1 MFMCIYPLLLGWMM
15 MKTGIKYLKLIAF
28 HTHISAPLSGQV
40 WAIVSPIMTRHQHFS
55 QVNNPALGENSNI
68 SLLQSSLEGPGYG
81 EIGGCLVMMDRDDR
95 PLSWNLFH

>member
-55 QVNNPALGENSNI
+55 QVNNPAHL
-68 SLLQSSLEGPGYG
+68 SSFFF
-81 EIGGCLVMMDRDDR
+81 LVATFLHIKQVQR
-95 PLSWNLFH
+95 SVSGST

>member
-68 SLLQSSLEGPGYG
+68 SLLQSTQSTARWRGPDLEK
-81 EIGGCLVMMDRDDR
+81 LVGVW
-95 PLSWNLFH
+95 S